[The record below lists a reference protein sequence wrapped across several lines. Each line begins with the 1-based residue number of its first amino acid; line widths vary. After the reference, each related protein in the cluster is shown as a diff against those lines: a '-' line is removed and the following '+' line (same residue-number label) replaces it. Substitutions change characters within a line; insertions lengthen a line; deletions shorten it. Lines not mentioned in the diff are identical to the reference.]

1 MQQSATEKERGRS
14 GQFIKR
20 EIFFTFFSLKT
31 FFSLFGTKI
40 NTLKSKKYLKLHIGN
55 YPFDE
60 EHFSEQSKEHDIFFF
75 ILAISRIFQI
85 FFSFFLGGGDDFR
98 FKLEISLQYLLSTF
112 Y

>member
-40 NTLKSKKYLKLHIGN
+40 NTLKSKKYLKLHIDN

-60 EHFSEQSKEHDIFFF
+60 EHFSEQSKEKT
-75 ILAISRIFQI
+75 SPMN
-85 FFSFFLGGGDDFR
+85 
-98 FKLEISLQYLLSTF
+98 
-112 Y
+112 